1 MTDPK
6 PDSAQFLNRYRIAA
20 LALAVSAVVHA
31 AVFVGM
37 PARFDPLE
45 EKAEASYS
53 ATLDSAPDLVAQPA
67 AAAPAPKRA
76 AKPRARPRLA
86 MAPAPLLEPIVAA
99 EALSDPAAAMVA
111 PVIEP
116 VADAAGAPPKP
127 DVLAMAQ
134 PAAPVPALAPPQ
146 FPVQALPSRVSISY
160 SLTSS
165 FADGRAVYN
174 WQRDG
179 DKYTITSEAEAIG
192 FFTLFLE
199 GRVVQESTGTV
210 TAAGLRPERFEERKP
225 NTAKEGLEFD
235 WAGHKVTFDRNNEKK
250 TEDLADNTVDW
261 LSMIFQMAHV
271 PPSGE
276 SYDLRVYTQRK
287 LYKFNLKILG
297 EEEIEIPIGKV
308 RALHL
313 RHVDPEDG
321 QAVDVWLG
329 TDQHYLPVKLRYPV
343 ARNRLTVEQAATS
356 VTAR

>member
-1 MTDPK
+1 M
-6 PDSAQFLNRYRIAA
+6 PDAADLFNRYRIVA
-20 LALAVSAVVHA
+20 LAIAVSAAVHA

-45 EKAEASYS
+45 EKPGVAYS
-53 ATLDSAPDLVAQPA
+53 ASLDSGPGLVAQPA
-67 AAAPAPKRA
+67 TSAPAPARKRA
-76 AKPRARPRLA
+76 ARTRSRVAI
-86 MAPAPLLEPIVAA
+86 APMPLLEPIAA
-99 EALSDPAAAMVA
+99 GETLPDPANAMA
-111 PVIEP
+111 EP
-116 VADAAGAPPKP
+116 VLEPAPEEPKP
-127 DVLAMAQ
+127 DVVAMAQ
-134 PAAPVPALAPPQ
+134 PAAPIPALEPAK
-146 FPVQALPSRVSISY
+146 FPVQALPSSMSITY

-174 WQRDG
+174 WERDG
-179 DKYTITSEAEAIG
+179 DKYTITSEAEAVG

-199 GRVVQESTGTV
+199 GRILQESTGTV
-210 TAAGLRPERFEERKP
+210 TPEGLRPDRFVERKP
-225 NTAKEGLEFD
+225 GTANEGLQFD
-235 WAGHKVTFDRNNEKK
+235 WTGHKVTFDRNNEKK

-261 LSMIFQMAHV
+261 LSMIFQMAHM

-313 RHVDPEDG
+313 RHIDPEDG
-321 QAVDVWLG
+321 QVVDVWLG
-329 TDQHYLPVKLRYPV
+329 NDQHYLPVKLRYPV
-343 ARNRLTVEQAATS
+343 ARNRLSVEQVATR